1 MLVWEEDDVNFNGV
15 ELALALDV
23 AVVVAAAVVKAAV
36 AVAEATPPA
45 EETGAGV
52 WVPTTKAVKVEPAS
66 VAVEK
71 TT

>member
-1 MLVWEEDDVNFNGV
+1 MIMEGLTPAYGAQIPCMYW
-15 ELALALDV
+15 
-23 AVVVAAAVVKAAV
+23 VAAAVVKAAV